1 MSEKTASTPEIT
13 KPSKFVQKLN
23 SMKPSA
29 MDDEKK
35 ATVVGRIKIVGAYA
49 AGVATT
55 LAVMVVVGAKLNYD
69 EQNKETAEVEE
80 TEETTE
86 D

>member
-1 MSEKTASTPEIT
+1 MSSNISNTPET
-13 KPSKFVQKLN
+13 NKPSKLVQKLN

-29 MDDEKK
+29 MSDEKK
-35 ATVVGRIKIVGAYA
+35 ATVIGRIKLTAAFA
-49 AGVATT
+49 AGALTTVA
-55 LAVMVVVGAKLNYD
+55 AVAAASYYNSLNND
-69 EQNKETAEVEE
+69 AETAEVEE